1 MRFMTLILRVGLAC
15 LPGPALADW
24 KSLAALEHEGA
35 QVSAAAVD
43 LGDGAIVQRLNADT
57 RLTPASLTKLI
68 TAAAALQQWPA
79 DKMFRTS
86 LLATGQVHEGTLSG
100 NLILHS
106 AGDPSLDDHSLWALA
121 AQLKGY
127 DLHSV
132 AGGLTISLSPFGP
145 VVCGTKDRCDAQRL
159 SDRAYNA
166 PIAALGVDF
175 GNWCVI
181 VRPTQV
187 GSNAQVR
194 GCGVSHLPI
203 RVSGEI
209 KTVAEGVSQ
218 TLWVERQTAA
228 EGDELRVG
236 GNVPMGADQRIWRA
250 MSDAAHGVG
259 LLLIETLHELGITV
273 TGPVVVT
280 QQPPPDTAR
289 ELAMVEGLIL
299 REQLGR
305 MLRFSNNYI
314 ADVLTMD
321 LATDMMGSP
330 PADLLSAAQ
339 VLSQFMSRL
348 PANSISPTQPPPL
361 YSGSGLT
368 VENRLS
374 ANDLT
379 AVLAYQ
385 YHNAAHFPAFYGGFT
400 VPREAPF
407 EFMRRGGD
415 AWLDRVALKTGT
427 LNEPVSVCGVAG
439 YLRKRNGGW
448 IAFAAIV
455 NGGPRKNHVSTD
467 SAMHAI
473 QSDVEDI
480 LRLE

>member
-1 MRFMTLILRVGLAC
+1 MRLGVLVSCIALTC
-15 LPGPALADW
+15 LSAPAIAEW
-24 KSLAALEHEGA
+24 KSLATLEREGA
-35 QVSAAAVD
+35 QVSASAVD
-43 LGDGAIVQRLNADT
+43 LGDGSVIQKLNADT

-68 TAAAALQQWPA
+68 TAAASLQQWPA
-79 DKMFRTS
+79 DRMFRTS
-86 LLATGQVHEGTLSG
+86 LLATGEVHNGVLAG
-100 NLILHS
+100 NLILRS

-127 DLHSV
+127 DISSV
-132 AGGLTISLSPFGP
+132 AGGLTISLSPFGT

-175 GNWCVI
+175 GNWCLI

-194 GCGVSHLPI
+194 GCGVSRLPI

-209 KTVAEGVSQ
+209 KTVAEGVRQSV
-218 TLWVERQTAA
+218 WVERITGA
-228 EGDELRVG
+228 EGDEIRVG
-236 GNVPMGADQRIWRA
+236 GNIPMGADQRIWRA

-259 LLLIETLHELGITV
+259 LLLIETLRELGITV

-280 QQPPPDTAR
+280 QLPPPENAR
-289 ELAMVEGLIL
+289 ELAMTEGLTL
-299 REQLGR
+299 RELLGR

-321 LATDMMGSP
+321 LAADTTGTSP
-330 PADLLSAAQ
+330 TDLLSASQ
-339 VLSQFMSRL
+339 VLTQFLSRV
-348 PANSISPTQPPPL
+348 PHNSPTEDRTPTL

-374 ANDLT
+374 ANDVT
-379 AVLAYQ
+379 AVLSYQ
-385 YHNAAHFPAFYGGFT
+385 YHNVAHFPAFYGGLT
-400 VPREAPF
+400 VPREAPY
-407 EFMRRGGD
+407 EFMRKGGD
-415 AWLDRVALKTGT
+415 AWLDRVTLKTGT
-427 LNEPVSVCGVAG
+427 LNDPVSVCGVAG
-439 YLRKRNGGW
+439 YLRKRDGGW

-455 NGGPRKNHVSTD
+455 NGGPGRNHVPTE
-467 SAMHAI
+467 SAMRAI
-473 QSDVEDI
+473 QSDVEEI
-480 LRLE
+480 LARE